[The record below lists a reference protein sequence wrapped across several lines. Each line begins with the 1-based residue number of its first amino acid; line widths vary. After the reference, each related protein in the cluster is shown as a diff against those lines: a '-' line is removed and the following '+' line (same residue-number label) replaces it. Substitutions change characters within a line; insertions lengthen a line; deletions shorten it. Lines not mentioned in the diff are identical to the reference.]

1 MDTKPALI
9 PPRAERRQHLTHWH
23 SIVRNDAYAWLRAD
37 NWQQVMRDPEA
48 LPSDIRD
55 YLEAE
60 NAHSDAVMGDTLEL
74 QDRLFAELKGRIKED
89 DSTVPLTDSA
99 FAYYVG
105 YVAGGQHPRY
115 CRKSRDLTGEEAV
128 LVDGNAEADGMS
140 FFKLGSMTHSP
151 DHKLVA
157 WSRDEQGSEFYQ
169 LRIRDIETG
178 MDLGDRIDRST
189 GHIAWAADSSSFFY
203 VENDD
208 NHRPCRVWHH
218 VIGTARIEDR
228 LIYQEPDPGFF
239 VGVSKTQ
246 SDGFVVISSHDHE
259 TSELRVLPA
268 ADPYAEPRLI
278 AARQPGIEYDL
289 DHWDDQFV
297 ILTNHDGAED
307 FKISLCPVDAPG
319 PENWRDIVGH
329 VKGRLI
335 LNIEA
340 YKNHLVRLEREDGL
354 PRIVV
359 RDMRS
364 GEEHSI
370 AFDEEAYSLGMSGSL
385 EYDTEFMR
393 FSYSSMTT
401 PVQVFDYNMRSRER
415 VLRKNQEIP
424 SGHDPSLYTAR
435 RIFAPAHDGE
445 KVPVSLLYRKDTKL
459 DGTAPCWLYGYGS
472 YGITVSASF
481 NSHLLSLAERGFVC
495 AIAHVRGG
503 KDKGYRWYVEGK
515 REKKTNTFM
524 DFISAAVYLAKEKF
538 TSHHRIIAHG
548 ASAGGM
554 LMGAIANMAP
564 ELFKAI
570 IAEVPFVDVLTTML
584 DDTLPLTPPE
594 WQEWGNPIESKEA
607 YEFLSSYSPYD
618 NVEMKD
624 YPHILAVAGLTDPRV
639 TYWEPAKWVARMREM
654 KTDGNFLLLKTQMSA
669 GHAGA
674 PGRFDRL
681 KEIAFV
687 YAFGMKVAGLT

>member
-1 MDTKPALI
+1 LDTKPALI
-9 PPRAERRQHLTHWH
+9 PPRAERRP
-23 SIVRNDAYAWLRAD
+23 SITTRHGLVRNDLYAWLRAD

-48 LPSDIRD
+48 LPHDIRD

-60 NAHSDAVMGDTLEL
+60 NAHTEAVMADTEAL
-74 QDRLFAELKGRIKED
+74 QERLFTELKGRIKED
-89 DSTVPLTDSA
+89 DSTVPSSDSNY
-99 FAYYVG
+99 AYYVG

-115 CRKSRDLTGEEAV
+115 CRKARDLTGEEAV
-128 LVDGNAEADGMS
+128 LIDGNAEARGAG
-140 FFKLGSMTHSP
+140 FFKLGGMTHSP
-151 DHKLVA
+151 DHRLVA
-157 WSRDEQGSEFYQ
+157 WSHDDQGSELFQ
-169 LRIRDIETG
+169 IRLRDIESG
-178 MDLGDRIDRST
+178 HDLGDRIDST
-189 GHIAWAADSSSFFY
+189 TGYIAWASDSKSFFY
-203 VENDD
+203 VENDE

-228 LIYQEPDPGFF
+228 LVYQEPDPGFF

-246 SDGFVVISSHDHE
+246 SDAFVVISSHDHE
-259 TSELRVLPA
+259 TSELRIVPA
-268 ADPYAEPRLI
+268 GEPLTEPRLI
-278 AARQPGIEYDL
+278 AERKSGVEYDL
-289 DHWDDQFV
+289 DHWGDQFV
-297 ILTNHDGAED
+297 ILANHDGAED
-307 FKISLCPVDAPG
+307 FKIALAPVHSPG
-319 PENWRDIVGH
+319 PETWRDLVQH

-335 LNIEA
+335 LTIET
-340 YKNHLVRLEREDGL
+340 YKRHMVRLEREDGL

-359 RDMRS
+359 RDMAS

-385 EYDTEFMR
+385 EYDTDYMR

-401 PVQVFDYNMRSRER
+401 PVQVYDYNMRTRER

-424 SGHDPSLYTAR
+424 SGHDPSQYVTR
-435 RIFAPAHDGE
+435 RVFAPAADGE
-445 KVPVSLLYRKDTKL
+445 QVPVSLLYRKDTRL
-459 DGTAPCWLYGYGS
+459 DGSAPCWLYGYGS
-472 YGITVSASF
+472 YGITISASF
-481 NSHLLSLAERGFVC
+481 NAHWLSLADRGFVC

-515 REKKTNTFM
+515 REKKTNTFT
-524 DFISAAVYLAKEKF
+524 DFIAAAQYLAKERF
-538 TSHHRIIAHG
+538 TSLQKIVAHG
-548 ASAGGM
+548 GSAGGM

-564 ELFKAI
+564 DLFKAI

-607 YEFLSSYSPYD
+607 YELLRSYSPYD
-618 NVEMKD
+618 NVEMKP

-639 TYWEPAKWVARMREM
+639 TYWEPAKWVARLREM
-654 KTDGNFLLLKTQMSA
+654 KTDGNLLLLKTQMGA

-681 KEIAFV
+681 KEVAFV
-687 YAFGMKVAGLT
+687 YAFGLKVTGLV